1 MTEMNQQLKQRF
13 DEKGYV
19 VVKNVFDSNE
29 IQSIIRAFEGE
40 WLKLVQRGEIL
51 VRDTRPL
58 ESLYPRMRDYHRKNP
73 TIMEHTLKGELFDLM
88 KTIIGEEALV
98 ISTSYYFKSPTTR
111 ALPLH
116 QDNYA
121 FGVSPGTTYAA
132 WISLDFTNEQNGGL
146 QFVPGTQ
153 TSSLSFPDA
162 DPSNVKNYFSDTGQE
177 LAVEEGQIEYV
188 ETEPGDV
195 VIFNGNIIH
204 GSTENTTNYQF
215 RRCLLTHYTGE
226 SVERLALNFN
236 KLIDRNGQKVR
247 RRLNKDTKITQ
258 KQKSVFSIK
267 EAGYFDSWK

>member
-1 MTEMNQQLKQRF
+1 MTEQNQQLKQRF

-19 VVKNVFDSNE
+19 VVKNVFDLNE
-29 IQSIIRAFEGE
+29 VETIIRAFEGE
-40 WLKLVQRGEIL
+40 WLKLVQQGEIS
-51 VRDTRPL
+51 VRSTRPL
-58 ESLYPRMRDYHRKNP
+58 ESLYPRLRDYHRKNP
-73 TIMEHTLKGELFDLM
+73 VIMEQTLKAELFDLM

-111 ALPLH
+111 SLPLH

-132 WISLDFTNEQNGGL
+132 WISLDYTNKENGGL

-153 TSSLSFPDA
+153 TTDLSFPDA
-162 DPSNVKNYFSDTGQE
+162 DPTNVKKYFSDTGQG
-177 LAVEEGQIEYV
+177 LSVEEDQIEYV

-204 GSTENTTNYQF
+204 GSTENTTDYQF

-236 KLIDRNGQKVR
+236 KLINREGEKIR